1 MPLSP
6 IFQKTILRTA
16 CTHDGWSVVSRTAA
30 ILRNTRGNTLV
41 GRSAH
46 ANQQQCRAMSSSKK
60 KKKKG
65 GSSHRYME
73 RQLRD
78 PFVKRAQAEQFRAR
92 SSFKLIELIDKHQLV
107 PTNNN
112 DTGMCVVDC
121 GAAPGGWSQ
130 VVAQKMAVADT
141 SGALQL
147 PRIVAIDLLPMPPVP
162 GVHFIQGDFLDPATK
177 RQVVAALDNRRVGLV
192 LSDMAPPFTGHHSV
206 DADRT
211 MNLCDDVGAFADEFL
226 AKGGSMVLKFF
237 MGGHES
243 EMRGRLRQAFRK
255 VVVEKPEASRKQSSE
270 QYLVCIDK
278 LT

>member
-1 MPLSP
+1 MPLPS
-6 IFQKTILRTA
+6 ILQKTIRTA
-16 CTHDGWSVVSRTAA
+16 CTHDGWSVVGRTAA
-30 ILRNTRGNTLV
+30 RLRNTDSNTLV
-41 GRSAH
+41 GHSAH
-46 ANQQQCRAMSSSKK
+46 RQQQQCRAMSSS

-107 PTNNN
+107 PTNKGGA
-112 DTGMCVVDC
+112 GMCVVDC

-130 VVAQKMAVADT
+130 VVARKTAVADT
-141 SGALQL
+141 CGGAPQP

-177 RQVVAALDNRRVGLV
+177 RQVLLALDNRQVGLV

-211 MNLCDDVGAFADEFL
+211 MNLCDDVGSFANEFL
-226 AKGGSMVLKFF
+226 AKGGCMVLKFF